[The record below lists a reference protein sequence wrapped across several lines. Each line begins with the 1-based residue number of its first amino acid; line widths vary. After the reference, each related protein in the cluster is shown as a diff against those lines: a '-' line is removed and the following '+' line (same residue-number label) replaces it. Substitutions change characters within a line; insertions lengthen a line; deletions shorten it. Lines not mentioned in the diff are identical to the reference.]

1 MSDLNDETPT
11 TFDLAQ
17 IKLPRRMGNNP
28 IAYAERAYT
37 PDSCLLGNR
46 YLTRKSG
53 MFFIGPSGQG
63 KSTAIM
69 QSVVCWSCGRSAFEI
84 EPASALRILLVQA
97 EDDDDD
103 LTDMAR
109 VADHLELSTAEKQL
123 VRQNAWIETV
133 NDKLGIFATNLI
145 REFLAEHPC
154 DLLIINP
161 YTAYLDGSIQDDE
174 INSKFLRTNLQT
186 IANEHNCALLIVH
199 HTPKTNFRQNTG
211 KWSTMDWMYSGAG
224 AAVLT
229 NWARAIIAIDPMGES
244 GVFKFIA
251 AKRGQK
257 IGWRDRVNYFR
268 HDARQGVL
276 LWTKADHDEIAQA
289 ASDKGGRAISSAD
302 VCAAVPIVEG
312 IRKMALREKLQK
324 AGATQRVA
332 KECIEIALDEGFIN
346 EIKTKGDGHT
356 SNIKMIYRSENAP
369 LLFTANGQ
377 TN

>member
-1 MSDLNDETPT
+1 MFDLNDEPPT
-11 TFDLAQ
+11 TNDLAK

-37 PDSCLLGNR
+37 PNSCLLGNR

-69 QSVVCWSCGRSAFEI
+69 QSLICWACGRTAFEI
-84 EPASALRILLVQA
+84 KPAAPLRILLVQA

-109 VADHLELSTAEKQL
+109 VADHLELSTLEKQL
-123 VRQNAWIETV
+123 VQQNAWIETV
-133 NDKLGIFATNLI
+133 NDQLGFSATAII
-145 REFLAEHPC
+145 REILAAHPC
-154 DLLIINP
+154 DLLILNP
-161 YTAYLDGSIQDDE
+161 YTGYLEGSIQDDD
-174 INSKFLRTNLQT
+174 INSKFLRTDLQR
-186 IANEHNCALLIVH
+186 IATEHNCGLMIVH

-229 NWARAIIAIDPMGES
+229 NWARAILAIDPIGES

-257 IGWRDRVNYFR
+257 IGWSEKVNHFR
-268 HDARQGVL
+268 HDPRPGVL
-276 LWTKADHDEIAQA
+276 LWTKADHDEIALA
-289 ASDKGGRAISSAD
+289 ANAKGGRAISSAD
-302 VCAAVPIVEG
+302 VCEAVPLVDG

-324 AGATQRVA
+324 AGASQRVA
-332 KECIEIALDEGFIN
+332 KEAVEIAIDEGFIT
-346 EIKTKGDGHT
+346 EIKTRGDGHT

-369 LLFTANGQ
+369 VLFTANGQ
-377 TN
+377 T